1 MLDPEAKYEKLAEMY
16 REFKIMRTLTPNQT
30 GRPIF
35 KSIVLVHAQWQKAQ
49 LEAALPLPSP
59 GEEVETEPPPS

>member
-1 MLDPEAKYEKLAEMY
+1 MLVPEAKYEKLAEMY

-35 KSIVLVHAQWQKAQ
+35 KSIVLVQAQWQKAQ
-49 LEAALPLPSP
+49 LEAALPLLTPEAGVEIESSPS
-59 GEEVETEPPPS
+59 